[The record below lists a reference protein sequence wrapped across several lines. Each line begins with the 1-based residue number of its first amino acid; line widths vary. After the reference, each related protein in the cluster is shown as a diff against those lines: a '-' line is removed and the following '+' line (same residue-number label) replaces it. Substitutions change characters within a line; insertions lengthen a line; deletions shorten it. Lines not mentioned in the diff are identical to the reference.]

1 MRGGKAFEMKRE
13 ADQGR
18 SSRGGGKLRRVTA
31 GLVGFIGYAL
41 RRFNADGCFAASGAL
56 GYTALVSLVPLA
68 AIALGSLSV
77 FPIFGQVH
85 DQILALV
92 FKNFV
97 PSVGDQA
104 AWWFRAF
111 ANSAAQT
118 TAVGVIGIAAT
129 GVLLLVTVEDQLN
142 VIWRV
147 TAPRPWGQRVLAYW
161 TLITLGPL
169 LIGLSL
175 SLSTYFEIAAHH
187 VGFGQ
192 QAFQWIESGW
202 LHGLARSVPAV
213 LEFVALTLLYCLIPN
228 CAVRWRD
235 GALGALVAT
244 VAIEILKV
252 GFTIYIGA
260 MSYYQTVYGTLA
272 AIPIF
277 LLWMYISWMG
287 VLLGAEVAAGLPHWR
302 IDRRLGAAASG
313 GVELALSLALI
324 AALAR
329 AQRRGAKPST
339 QALAAELGV
348 STTVVDEHMRPLAA
362 AGFAAHTQEGKWVL
376 AWSPETATL
385 HELYAALNLPLADG
399 WLNPGA
405 APWQRQVAPAMERI
419 VRAEA
424 AAMQLTIGS
433 LIAETVED
441 PPARRAFLR
450 AAEKVA
456 SE

>member
-1 MRGGKAFEMKRE
+1 MKRE
-13 ADQGR
+13 AEQGR
-18 SSRGGGKLRRVTA
+18 SSRNGSKLRRMAVTA
-31 GLVGFIGYAL
+31 GAFIAYVL
-41 RRFNADGCFAASGAL
+41 RRFSADGCFAASGAL

-97 PSVGDQA
+97 PSIGDQA

-202 LHGLARSVPAV
+202 LHGLARAVPAV
-213 LEFVALTLLYCLIPN
+213 LEFVALSLLFCLIPN

-244 VAIEILKV
+244 VAIELLKV

-302 IDRRLGAAASG
+302 IDRRLGASASG

-324 AALAR
+324 AALAQ
-329 AQRRGAKPST
+329 AQRRGAKPTT

-348 STTVVDEHMRPLAA
+348 STTVVDEHLRPLAA
-362 AGFAAHTQEGKWVL
+362 AGFAAHTQEGRWVL

-385 HELYAALNLPLADG
+385 RELSAALQLPLADA

-433 LIAETVED
+433 LIAETVEVA
-441 PPARRAFLR
+441 PARRGRWR
-450 AAEKVA
+450 AAETVA